1 MPEKSEQWHTH
12 CQQRANLISLRL
24 TFSHKW
30 YRSRR
35 HRGPHHR
42 TSLKCTRAHTAE
54 RGHAWMRFNTRT
66 NVNLVKMPN
75 DAYLLS
81 SLHYT
86 NTHIDDNR
94 KYYIFSKIRL
104 TLPVS
109 LTFIIYWIILTKLIR
124 PSLPHPWHPT
134 DLVSPLSLPDRRPL
148 APFTIQTHSRKLQ
161 HKYIA
166 FPSSSLKRP
175 RFPLRSPER
184 SYPGLFPSPHAISL

>member
-1 MPEKSEQWHTH
+1 MPICSPP
-12 CQQRANLISLRL
+12 
-24 TFSHKW
+24 F
-30 YRSRR
+30 
-35 HRGPHHR
+35 P
-42 TSLKCTRAHTAE
+42 
-54 RGHAWMRFNTRT
+54 
-66 NVNLVKMPN
+66 
-75 DAYLLS
+75 
-81 SLHYT
+81 YT

-184 SYPGLFPSPHAISL
+184 SYPGLFPSPHAISLSIHVSNAIWRANAFVRFCCVARGSATRRQRNWK